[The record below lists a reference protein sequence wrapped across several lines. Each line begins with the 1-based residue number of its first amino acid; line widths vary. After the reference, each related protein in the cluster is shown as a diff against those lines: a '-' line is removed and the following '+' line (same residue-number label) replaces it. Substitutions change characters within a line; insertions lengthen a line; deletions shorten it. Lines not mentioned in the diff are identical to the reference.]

1 MTSYPVFYVKPTP
14 LKIKNTVPQRADN
27 TELASSV
34 STIFFKNPNFVPIN
48 TSTGT
53 ITNFNFTN
61 ATGTNVTCSKIN
73 IISDYSST
81 VDAEQLTVQGK
92 TDSNNQLYF
101 GYQTT
106 NNYGSIQSRTQG
118 VSLRP
123 LLLNPLGG
131 NVGINISN
139 PSLISS
145 NALYVNG
152 NIFASGTITP
162 SDLRIKTNITDAS
175 TITTLEQ
182 INNIQLK
189 KYDYIDTRHLEYDSN
204 VYGVIAQQVKEILP
218 ESVNI
223 MTMVIPSI
231 MQYTKSI
238 NIDNENNPPTY
249 TLYLENSH
257 NLSKNEKIRIM
268 NKWDKSLKT
277 YNFSEDVDCEV
288 LSDNILRVCLQNNE
302 FKNYDNLFIYGHE
315 VNDFHA
321 IDKSQ
326 LFMPLIG
333 CVQELTKLL
342 NSQNK
347 KIDNSITNLQNKTN
361 LNYDQ
366 IINDLNL
373 KINKMKSDFETNL
386 NYNQIINDLNSKI
399 NKMKN
404 QFETNL
410 NYQQI
415 INDLNLKINKMKSDF
430 ETNLNESNLKI
441 NKMKSDFETN
451 LNSTNYNNL
460 SKKDKINELQN
471 SIENLKKRIQFL
483 ELDKKH

>member
-1 MTSYPVFYVKPTP
+1 MSYPVFYVNPTP

-34 STIFFKNPNFVPIN
+34 SNIFFKNPNLVPIN

-61 ATGTNVTCSKIN
+61 ATGTNVTCSKIH

-81 VDAEQLTVQGK
+81 VDAEQLTVQGS
-92 TDSNNQLYF
+92 TNPNNQLYF
-101 GYQTT
+101 GYQTA
-106 NNYGSIQSRTQG
+106 NDYGSIQSRTQG

-131 NVGINISN
+131 NVGVNISN
-139 PSLISS
+139 PSLIGS

-152 NIFASGTITP
+152 NIYASGTITP
-162 SDLRIKTNITDAS
+162 SDYRIKDNISEAS
-175 TITTLEQ
+175 TQSALED

-189 KYDYIDTRHLEYDSN
+189 KYDYIDKRHFDYDTD
-204 VYGVIAQQVKEILP
+204 VYGVIAQQVKEVLP

-231 MQYTKSI
+231 MKYTKSI
-238 NIDNENNPPTY
+238 NINNETNPPIY

-268 NKWDKSLKT
+268 NKWDKSLQT
-277 YNFSEDVDCEV
+277 YTFSEDVNCEV
-288 LSDNILRVCLQNNE
+288 LSDKILKVCLQNNE

-315 VNDFHA
+315 VNDFHT

-347 KIDNSITNLQNKTN
+347 KIDDSIINTQNKTN
-361 LNYDQ
+361 LNCQQ
-366 IINDLNL
+366 IIN
-373 KINKMKSDFETNL
+373 E
-386 NYNQIINDLNSKI
+386 LNSKI
-399 NKMKN
+399 NKMK
-404 QFETNL
+404 T
-410 NYQQI
+410 
-415 INDLNLKINKMKSDF
+415 DF
-430 ETNLNESNLKI
+430 ES
-441 NKMKSDFETN
+441 N
-451 LNSTNYNNL
+451 LNSTNSTNSDILLKLDNKINNL
-460 SKKDKINELQN
+460 EN
-471 SIENLKKRIQFL
+471 SITNLKKDIKFV
-483 ELDKKH
+483 ELDKNN